1 MIVKDVPN
9 VEPLGY
15 NACHS
20 ATNRRQ
26 SSIDGTRTPKHKM
39 IFGFNTDAKVGDTVY
54 HVQSE
59 ARENDL
65 LLQTQ
70 VFVKG
75 HCIGKRASSYAER
88 TVQPEF
94 SVEQMHELL
103 KQQHRLVLE
112 AVRESRAES
121 VFCSDGEVQDVNAGG
136 LAIKWLNPTVPFT
149 GESAALKLFVS
160 HLGKGADGA
169 LVTSRMSLLPDA
181 PIHSQAMTEDDGT
194 AELEIKFAA
203 DAATET
209 AILVRAVYD
218 DKSVTRKFRLK
229 RQ

>member
-1 MIVKDVPN
+1 
-9 VEPLGY
+9 
-15 NACHS
+15 
-20 ATNRRQ
+20 
-26 SSIDGTRTPKHKM
+26 M

-88 TVQPEF
+88 KVQPEF

-103 KQQHRLVLE
+103 KAQHRLVLE

-121 VFCSDGEVQDVNAGG
+121 VFCSDGDVQDVNAGG
-136 LAIKWLNPTVPFT
+136 LAVKWMNSDAVFSGGTAV
-149 GESAALKLFVS
+149 LKLFIRDV
-160 HLGKGADGA
+160 GAAADGA
-169 LVTSRMSLLPDA
+169 LVTSRLSVTQDA
-181 PIHSQAMTEDDGT
+181 PIHSQSATEADGT
-194 AELEIKFAA
+194 ADLEITLPAES
-203 DAATET
+203 ATET
-209 AILVRAVYD
+209 AVLVRATYNE
-218 DKSVTRKFRLK
+218 KSVTRKFRLK
-229 RQ
+229 RG